1 MITRK
6 YQNTQNDG
14 ASKGRYFLFC
24 TFPTGPNFHHDGKFT
39 WCSIGLTHHRD
50 FCSGFNAVDRC
61 YSKTRFVKSG
71 ITTSAR
77 RTIHSV
83 LNKRSKRWKTTIRTR
98 RPFRMFTGCK
108 SSARRRARLST
119 TANKKLLNQSHI
131 QPVNFI
137 VVQT

>member
-1 MITRK
+1 MTE
-6 YQNTQNDG
+6 QV
-14 ASKGRYFLFC
+14 KGDTFYFVLFPLVPI
-24 TFPTGPNFHHDGKFT
+24 FIMMVSLHSAAGIN
-39 WCSIGLTHHRD
+39 THHRD

-71 ITTSAR
+71 ITTSVR

-137 VVQT
+137 VVQI

>member
-1 MITRK
+1 MTE
-6 YQNTQNDG
+6 QV
-14 ASKGRYFLFC
+14 KGDTFYFVLFPLVPIFIMMVSLQR
-24 TFPTGPNFHHDGKFT
+24 TAGIN
-39 WCSIGLTHHRD
+39 THHRD
-50 FCSGFNAVDRC
+50 FYSGFNAVDRC

-71 ITTSAR
+71 ITTSVR

>member
-1 MITRK
+1 MTE
-6 YQNTQNDG
+6 QV
-14 ASKGRYFLFC
+14 KGDTFYFVLFPLVPI
-24 TFPTGPNFHHDGKFT
+24 FIMMVSLHSAAGIN
-39 WCSIGLTHHRD
+39 THHRD
-50 FCSGFNAVDRC
+50 FCSGFNAADRC

-108 SSARRRARLST
+108 SSARKRARLST